1 MSSSTPARVA
11 AFFDFDGT
19 VIDGYS
25 AVALLKDRALHG
37 QIGPGEALRL
47 ALTGLDAMTGRAE
60 VEDFMRVGVT
70 AFRGKTADQLAAM
83 GDRLAASVLGGC
95 VFPEALATV
104 EAHRRQGHLVVI
116 ASSALPFQVEPLAR
130 ELGVDHV
137 LCTRLGEVD
146 GVCTGEV
153 DGPMLWGPA
162 KAEAVQAFAAEH
174 GIDLAASTAY
184 GNGDEDVA
192 FLASVGNPV
201 AVNPGRE
208 LEEQALVR
216 GWPVRRFAPRPRG
229 SVLDLPRTV
238 AAYGGLAA
246 SCAVG
251 AALGV
256 VNRSR
261 RVAANTSLSVGS
273 EVALALA
280 GVRVEVAGEHHLWE
294 QRPAVFLF
302 NHQSLLDPLVVF
314 KLVQR
319 DVTSV
324 GKKEVERQPGVG
336 QFAWLINAA
345 LVDRTDVAQAKEA
358 LRPAVERLQEG
369 YSIVIAPEGT
379 RSVTPRIGPFKKG
392 PFHLAIQGGVP
403 VVPIV
408 LRNTGELQWRGSRTI
423 RSGQVDA
430 LVLPPISVAG
440 WDPADL
446 GAKVA
451 DVRQLY
457 VDALD
462 DWDTAVKAARA

>member
-1 MSSSTPARVA
+1 MSRTKPARVA

-19 VIDGYS
+19 IIDGYS
-25 AVALLKDRALHG
+25 AVALLKDRAMHG
-37 QIGPGEALRL
+37 QIGPAEAIRL
-47 ALTGLDAMTGRAE
+47 TVTGLDAMAGRAE

-70 AFRGKTADQLAAM
+70 AFRGKSAAELATM
-83 GDRLAASVLGGC
+83 GDKLAKSVLGGC
-95 VFPEALATV
+95 VFPEAMALIA
-104 EAHRRQGHLVVI
+104 EHRRQGHLVVI
-116 ASSALPFQVEPLAR
+116 ASSALPFQVEPMAK

-137 LCTRLGEVD
+137 LCTRLGEAD
-146 GVCTGEV
+146 GLCSGEV
-153 DGPMLWGPA
+153 DGPMLWGSA
-162 KAEAVQAFAAEH
+162 KADAVRALAAAE
-174 GIDLAASTAY
+174 GIDLAASHGYA
-184 GNGDEDVA
+184 NGDEDVE
-192 FLASVGNPV
+192 FLAAVGHPM

-208 LEEQALVR
+208 LEEQAVLR
-216 GWPVRRFAPRPRG
+216 GWPVERFADRPKG
-229 SVLDLPRTV
+229 SVLDLPRTL

-246 SCAVG
+246 SCVVG

-273 EVALALA
+273 EVALSLA
-280 GVRVEVAGEHHLWE
+280 GVSVNVAGEHHLWE
-294 QRPAVFLF
+294 QRPAVFIF

-345 LVDRTDVAQAKEA
+345 LVDRTDVTKAKEA
-358 LRPAVERLQEG
+358 LAPAVERLQDG

-379 RSVTPRIGPFKKG
+379 RSITARVGTFKKG

-403 VVPIV
+403 IVPIV
-408 LRNTGELQWRGSRTI
+408 LRNTGELQWRGSKTI
-423 RSGQVDA
+423 RAGAVDA
-430 LVLPPISVAG
+430 LVLPPISVAD

-446 GAKVA
+446 GQKVA

-457 VDALD
+457 VDALE
-462 DWDTAVKAARA
+462 DWDTAVKAANA